1 MTQLSIIIPV
11 FNKINFTLSAIN
23 DLLRLNTDH
32 EIIFIDNA
40 STDNTQKELL
50 DIQLNFNHIRYL
62 RNEQNLFHSKA
73 CNQGLLEAKGE
84 YILFLNNDI
93 RIKSNYDNWTNLLV
107 AECDNFIVGP
117 TMGLLDINFNFIKE
131 DNKQLVGNSYLSGW
145 CIASHRN
152 NWNKLLL
159 NNKQLWDEQF
169 PLYFNDTDL
178 GFRCRK
184 IKMLMKVVNVPVVH
198 FGKISTSQLNV
209 HQLYKQGKQVFEKK
223 WSKLK

>member
-1 MTQLSIIIPV
+1 MPL
-11 FNKINFTLSAIN
+11 FNKINFTLSAVN
-23 DLLRLNTDH
+23 DLLRLNVDY

-40 STDNTQKELL
+40 STDNTKKELL
-50 DIQLNFNHIRYL
+50 DIQDHFKYVKYF

-84 YILFLNNDI
+84 YILFLNNDV
-93 RIKSNYDNWTNLLV
+93 RVKSDHSNWTNSLI
-107 AECDNFIVGP
+107 AECDNAIVGP
-117 TMGLLDINFNFIKE
+117 TMGLLDNNFNFIKE
-131 DNKQLVGNSYLSGW
+131 ANQQLSGHSYLSGW
-145 CIASHRN
+145 CIASHKN

-159 NNKQLWDEQF
+159 NNNQLWDEQF

-178 GFRCRK
+178 GFRCHKLK
-184 IKMLMKVVNVPVVH
+184 IPMKVISVPIVH

-223 WSKLK
+223 WAKLK